1 MELRSIKFKNGEFSS
16 VVYELPVYSLEEVL
30 NIVKNEEY
38 EFIKYRS
45 ASDEK
50 TGYPVVGIETSK
62 IVQDSEG
69 TIYREYRRY
78 FYSTEKQISGGN

>member
-1 MELRSIKFKNGEFSS
+1 MKLRNIKFKNGEFSS
-16 VVYELPVYSLEEVL
+16 VIYELPVYSLEEVL
-30 NIVKNEEY
+30 NIVKNAEY

-45 ASDEK
+45 AVDEE
-50 TGYPVVGIETSK
+50 TGCTVVGIETSK
-62 IVQDSEG
+62 IVQDEEG